1 MELPCVSDEAINPV
15 RDIGRATHSSFFFVL
30 CIYISVS
37 TVVSLL
43 VPYDSV
49 KTNFAMANIF
59 IDIGVDWMKYFVEIG
74 LKTELISTL
83 IRNSWGKCEITQ

>member
-1 MELPCVSDEAINPV
+1 M
-15 RDIGRATHSSFFFVL
+15 L

-59 IDIGVDWMKYFVEIG
+59 IDIGVDWMKYSVEIG
-74 LKTELISTL
+74 KKMW
-83 IRNSWGKCEITQ
+83 NC